1 MLISALKIKFIDS
14 LRGVYPPQE
23 ISTFF
28 NWLTQEYLNL
38 SRLDV
43 ALAPDKEIALESVVK
58 FEEAIRRLLKEE
70 PIQYI
75 IGETSFYGLPI
86 KVNKHVL
93 IPRPETEELVEWML
107 SELPQAHND
116 RLNILDIGTGSGCIA
131 IALAKELPNADVT
144 AIDLSIEALK
154 VARENAKINEV
165 SVTFLQQDVLSLQKW
180 PSRCDIIVSN
190 PPYVRKLEKNQMRA
204 NVVENEP
211 GLALW
216 VEDEDPLVFYDR
228 IASLASSSLFPS
240 GKLFLE
246 INEAFGQATAE
257 LVGKENF
264 STKLRKD
271 MFGKDRMLMGHLR
284 KNS

>member
-1 MLISALKIKFIDS
+1 M
-14 LRGVYPPQE
+14 RGVYPPQE

-28 NWLTQEYLNL
+28 YWLTQEYLNL
-38 SRLDV
+38 SRLDI
-43 ALAPDKEIALESVVK
+43 ALAPNKKIAPESVVK

-190 PPYVRKLEKNQMRA
+190 PPYVRKLEKKQMRA

-216 VEDEDPLVFYDR
+216 VEDEDPLVFYDK